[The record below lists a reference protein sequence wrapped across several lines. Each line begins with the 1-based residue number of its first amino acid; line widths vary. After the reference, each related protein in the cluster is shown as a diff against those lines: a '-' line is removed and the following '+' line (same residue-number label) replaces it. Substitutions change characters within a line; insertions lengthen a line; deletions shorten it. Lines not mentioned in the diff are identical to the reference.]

1 MENNVLPLLLRE
13 YAPDDVYNADEFGL
27 FFKLMPDKSFVFK
40 NETCHGGKLSEERL
54 RVLECTNST
63 STHKLEKVGVLAVS
77 IISLDTLFGKQKRKI
92 ILFVDSCPAHPRD
105 IPTTNIKLV
114 FLPPNTTSKLQP
126 IDQGIIKVIKQKY
139 RKKLVQRYLKD
150 MESTNKIS
158 IKVMFWT
165 PYIMLVPLE
174 MTLNQISHLEEEDSQ
189 LLQNFVDYT
198 TVDDELVTSRTQTL
212 DEIIADTNLVENEK
226 EDDDQEDQ
234 DFPVSSST
242 ITVGL
247 QHLSEIRKK
256 N

>member
-13 YAPDDVYNADEFGL
+13 YAPDD
-27 FFKLMPDKSFVFK
+27 SFVFK

-77 IISLDTLFGKQKRKI
+77 IIST
-92 ILFVDSCPAHPRD
+92 DS
-105 IPTTNIKLV
+105 
-114 FLPPNTTSKLQP
+114 
-126 IDQGIIKVIKQKY
+126 
-139 RKKLVQRYLKD
+139 
-150 MESTNKIS
+150 
-158 IKVMFWT
+158 
-165 PYIMLVPLE
+165 
-174 MTLNQISHLEEEDSQ
+174 SHLEEEDSQ

-247 QHLSEIRKK
+247 QHLSEIRKSTNYGRRYRCSVLPAVSVEPSGGGGVSARRRLRSRASTTNGTILK
-256 N
+256 KWM